1 MRFNQPSIARSLSVA
16 AIALLACLMLAP
28 AASAQTLPTET
39 DWRTQMARD
48 PNNPTPY
55 IELAR
60 IYAEQQRYA
69 DAIRMLQTAIG
80 VLQQASVLPRL
91 QPSIT
96 AAPPPPAFPRDRAV
110 MQGDFVRVGGD
121 IKEPKKIRHVAP
133 VYPEI
138 AMQSKVQGVV
148 IIEALIDGAG
158 YVIDANILRS
168 VALLD
173 QAALDAVRQWQFT
186 PTLLNGSPVNV
197 LMTVTVNFT
206 LN

>member
-1 MRFNQPSIARSLSVA
+1 MTRLLNPSISRILGVTA
-16 AIALLACLMLAP
+16 AALLACLVLAP
-28 AASAQTLPTET
+28 VASAQTQPTET

-80 VLQQASVLPRL
+80 VLQQAAVLPRL
-91 QPSIT
+91 QPSVTT
-96 AAPPPPAFPRDRAV
+96 ALPPAPPRDRPI
-110 MQGDFVRVGGD
+110 MSGDFVRVGGD

-133 VYPEI
+133 VYPDV
-138 AMQSKVQGVV
+138 ALQARVQGVV
-148 IIEALIDGAG
+148 ILEAMIDTAG
-158 YVIDANILRS
+158 DVIDATILRS

-173 QAALDAVRQWQFT
+173 QAAVDAVRQWRFT
-186 PTLLNGSPVNV
+186 PTLVNGAPVNV
-197 LMTVTVNFT
+197 IMTVTVNFT

>member
-1 MRFNQPSIARSLSVA
+1 MRFLHPSIAHSFRVA
-16 AIALLACLMLAP
+16 AVALLACLMLAP
-28 AASAQTLPTET
+28 VASAQTPTTET

-91 QPSIT
+91 QPSVT
-96 AAPPPPAFPRDRAV
+96 AAPPPPPRDRVFLA
-110 MQGDFVRVGGD
+110 GDTVRVGGD

-133 VYPEI
+133 VYPDV
-138 AMQSKVQGVV
+138 AQQARVQGVV
-148 IIEALIDGAG
+148 ILEAMIDGAG
-158 YVIDANILRS
+158 DVIDANVLRS

-173 QAALDAVRQWQFT
+173 QAAVDAVRQWKFT
-186 PTLLNGSPVNV
+186 PTLVNGVPVNV
-197 LMTVTVNFT
+197 IMTVTVNFT

>member
-1 MRFNQPSIARSLSVA
+1 MRFLHPSIAHSFRVA
-16 AIALLACLMLAP
+16 AVALLACLMLAP
-28 AASAQTLPTET
+28 VASAQTPTTET

-91 QPSIT
+91 QPSVT
-96 AAPPPPAFPRDRAV
+96 AAPPPPPPRDRVFLA
-110 MQGDFVRVGGD
+110 GDTVRVGGD

-133 VYPEI
+133 VYPDV
-138 AMQSKVQGVV
+138 AQQARVQGVV
-148 IIEALIDGAG
+148 ILEAMIDGAG
-158 YVIDANILRS
+158 DVIDANVLRS

-173 QAALDAVRQWQFT
+173 QAAVDAVRQWKFT
-186 PTLLNGSPVNV
+186 PTLVNGVPVNV
-197 LMTVTVNFT
+197 IMTVTVNFT

>member
-1 MRFNQPSIARSLSVA
+1 MRFLHPSIAHSFRVA
-16 AIALLACLMLAP
+16 AVALLACLMLAP
-28 AASAQTLPTET
+28 VASAQTPPTET

-91 QPSIT
+91 QPSVT
-96 AAPPPPAFPRDRAV
+96 AAPAAPPRDRPIMA
-110 MQGDFVRVGGD
+110 GDFVRVGGD

-133 VYPEI
+133 VYPEV
-138 AMQSKVQGVV
+138 ALQSRVQGVV
-148 IIEALIDGAG
+148 ILEAMIDGAG
-158 YVIDANILRS
+158 DIIDATILRS
-168 VALLD
+168 VPLLD
-173 QAALDAVRQWQFT
+173 QAALDAVRQWRFT
-186 PTLLNGSPVNV
+186 PTLVNGAPVNV
-197 LMTVTVNFT
+197 IMTVTVNFT

>member
-1 MRFNQPSIARSLSVA
+1 MRFLHPSIAHSFRVA
-16 AIALLACLMLAP
+16 AVALLACLMLAP
-28 AASAQTLPTET
+28 VASAQTPTTET

-91 QPSIT
+91 QPSVT
-96 AAPPPPAFPRDRAV
+96 AAPPLAPPRDRTFL
-110 MQGDFVRVGGD
+110 QGDTVRIGGD

-133 VYPEI
+133 VYPDV
-138 AMQSKVQGVV
+138 AQQARVQGVV
-148 IIEALIDGAG
+148 ILEAMIDGAG
-158 YVIDANILRS
+158 DVIDATVLRS
-168 VALLD
+168 VPLLD
-173 QAALDAVRQWQFT
+173 QAALDAVRQWKFT
-186 PTLLNGSPVNV
+186 PTLVNGAPVNV
-197 LMTVTVNFT
+197 IMTVTVNFT

>member
-1 MRFNQPSIARSLSVA
+1 MRFNEPSIARSLSAA
-16 AIALLACLMLAP
+16 AIALLACLILAP
-28 AASAQTLPTET
+28 VASAQTQPTET

-69 DAIRMLQTAIG
+69 DAIRMLQSAIG
-80 VLQQASVLPRL
+80 VLQRASVLPRL
-91 QPSIT
+91 QSSVPV
-96 AAPPPPAFPRDRAV
+96 APPAAVSPRDRVA

-138 AMQSKVQGVV
+138 ALQSKVQGVV

-158 YVIDANILRS
+158 YVVDANILRS
-168 VALLD
+168 VPLLD

-197 LMTVTVNFT
+197 MMTVTVNFT

>member
-1 MRFNQPSIARSLSVA
+1 MRFLHPSIAPSFRVA
-16 AIALLACLMLAP
+16 AVAVVACLMLAP
-28 AASAQTLPTET
+28 VASAQTPTTET

-60 IYAEQQRYA
+60 IYSEQQRYA
-69 DAIRMLQTAIG
+69 EAIRMLQTAIG

-91 QPSIT
+91 RPSVT
-96 AAPPPPAFPRDRAV
+96 AAPPPPVSPRDRTV

-121 IKEPKKIRHVAP
+121 IREPKKIRHVAP

-138 AMQSKVQGVV
+138 ALQSKVQGVV
-148 IIEALIDGAG
+148 IIEALIDGGG
-158 YVIDANILRS
+158 YVVDVNILRS
-168 VALLD
+168 VPLLD

-186 PTLLNGSPVNV
+186 PTLLNGAPVNV
-197 LMTVTVNFT
+197 MMTVTVNFT

>member
-1 MRFNQPSIARSLSVA
+1 MRFLVPSIARPLRVA
-16 AIALLACLMLAP
+16 AVALFACLMLAP
-28 AASAQTLPTET
+28 VASAQTQPTET
-39 DWRTQMARD
+39 HWRTQIARD

-60 IYAEQQRYA
+60 IYTEQQRYA

-91 QPSIT
+91 QPSVT
-96 AAPPPPAFPRDRAV
+96 VAPRPPVSPRDRVV

-133 VYPEI
+133 VYPEL
-138 AMQSKVQGVV
+138 AAQAKVQGVV

-158 YVIDANILRS
+158 NVIDANILRS
-168 VALLD
+168 VPLLD
-173 QAALDAVRQWQFT
+173 QAAVDAVRQWQFT
-186 PTLLNGSPVNV
+186 PTLLNGAPVN
-197 LMTVTVNFT
+197 LIMTVTVNFT

>member
-1 MRFNQPSIARSLSVA
+1 MRFLHPSIAHSFRVA
-16 AIALLACLMLAP
+16 AVAVLACLMLAP
-28 AASAQTLPTET
+28 VASAQTPTTET

-60 IYAEQQRYA
+60 IYTEQQRYA

-91 QPSIT
+91 QPSVT
-96 AAPPPPAFPRDRAV
+96 AAPAAPPRDRV
-110 MQGDFVRVGGD
+110 FLPGDTVRVGGD

-133 VYPEI
+133 VYPEV
-138 AMQSKVQGVV
+138 AQQARVQGVV
-148 IIEALIDGAG
+148 ILEALIDDSGN
-158 YVIDANILRS
+158 VANAIIMRS
-168 VALLD
+168 VPLLD
-173 QAALDAVRQWQFT
+173 QAALDAVRQWRFT
-186 PTLLNGSPVNV
+186 PTLVNGVPVNV
-197 LMTVTVNFT
+197 IMTVTVNFT